1 MREAEVAADGH
12 PEPSPDQHP
21 DRKPDQQ
28 KELEAA
34 FQAFN
39 RLSEQL
45 TESYRDLEQ
54 QVAALTQ
61 ELERSRAAHSEELA
75 EKERLAERLERLV
88 RALPAG
94 VVVVGGAGVV
104 EEANPAARELLGE
117 PLEGQPW
124 AAVIARAFD
133 PEGSGY
139 DLRLRDG
146 RLVNLAT
153 CPLGNEPGQ
162 ILLLTDVTADRAQ
175 QERSHHQ
182 KRLLAMGEMAASLA
196 HQVRTPLSSALLY
209 AGHLRRT
216 DLDGQ
221 RRQAVAEKIT
231 SRLQRL
237 EKLVN
242 DMLIFARGGIGGA
255 ERLPAGELL
264 EAVAAG
270 VAGEARAAGVEL
282 LTQPNGHAEA
292 ELRCNRELLTSAAQN
307 LANNAVQNMDGGGR
321 LRLALTRPDPDQLDL
336 EVGDTGPGIPEETR
350 QRLFEPFFTTRSGGT
365 GLGLAVVQAVA
376 RAHHGEV
383 LVESEE
389 GAGSLFR
396 LRLPLG
402 LGGDQQE
409 ENDRA

>member
-1 MREAEVAADGH
+1 MSGAEMTAEGD
-12 PEPSPDQHP
+12 PDPQGDP
-21 DRKPDQQ
+21 QVEQQ

-54 QVAALTQ
+54 QVAALTS

-94 VVVVGGAGVV
+94 VVVVGGFGAV

-133 PEGSGY
+133 PQGSGY

-175 QERSHHQ
+175 QERDHHQ

-216 DLDGQ
+216 DLDEQ
-221 RRQAVAEKIT
+221 RRQAAAEKIT

-255 ERLPAGELL
+255 ERLPAGEFLG
-264 EAVAAG
+264 AVAGG
-270 VAGEARAAGVEL
+270 VAGEAEQAGVEL
-282 LTQPNGHAEA
+282 VTETHGLEEA
-292 ELRCNRELLTSAAQN
+292 ELRCNRELLTSAALN
-307 LANNAVQNMDGGGR
+307 LANNAVQSMGEGGR
-321 LRLALTRPDPDQLDL
+321 LRLSLVSPDSDYVDL
-336 EVGDTGPGIPEETR
+336 EVADTGPGIDDEVR

-383 LVESEE
+383 LVESEP
-389 GAGSLFR
+389 GVGSTFR

-402 LGGDQQE
+402 LGEHEQE
-409 ENDRA
+409 ENDGA